1 MTSPPVRV
9 VLHRIRLPLRAPH
22 RAATAHESVRD
33 LVLVEVERADGV
45 VGWGECSALSRP
57 TYTAEH
63 TAGAWLVLRD
73 ELAPALLDGR
83 PSPVVGHPM
92 AHAAVRGAMLDAE
105 LRGAG
110 RSLADHLAAAV
121 GATVLSGV
129 ARTAVVASDAEP
141 GAVVALVAARL
152 AEGCAAVK
160 LKASPDPMRL
170 AAAEAVRRAWPD
182 LSLAV
187 DWNGTADEEA
197 LRRIDGLG
205 VRYHEQPAPAGAL
218 ATSAGWA
225 HQLAAP
231 VALDESI
238 VDVPSLE
245 AAAFTGAGSLVNLKP
260 ARCGGLD
267 EAAALVR
274 RAAELG
280 LGWFVGGMLES
291 GVGRA
296 GALAL
301 AALDHPAL
309 AAPTDLGPSAQYVD
323 VDVTDPVT
331 IDADGWLVVPR
342 GPGLGVEV
350 DRAAVAAATTDRFEL
365 AR

>member
-9 VLHRIRLPLRAPH
+9 VLHRIRLPLRTPH
-22 RAATAHESVRD
+22 RAATADESVRD

-73 ELAPALLDGR
+73 ELAPALLDQR

-92 AHAAVRGAMLDAE
+92 AHAAVRGAVLDAD

-110 RSLADHLAAAV
+110 RSLADHLADAV
-121 GATVLSGV
+121 GATVVGGV
-129 ARTAVVASDAEP
+129 PRTAVVASDAEP
-141 GAVVALVAARL
+141 GAVVDLVAARID
-152 AEGCAAVK
+152 EGCAAVK
-160 LKASPDPMRL
+160 LKASPAPSRL
-170 AAAEAVRRAWPD
+170 AAIEAVRRTWPD

-187 DWNGTADEEA
+187 DWNGTADLA
-197 LRRIDGLG
+197 SLHRIDALG
-205 VRYHEQPAPAGAL
+205 VRYHEQPAPADAL
-218 ATSAGWA
+218 ATSSAWA
-225 HQLAAP
+225 DELAAP
-231 VALDESI
+231 VALDESV
-238 VDVPSLE
+238 VDLASLD
-245 AAAFTGAGSLVNLKP
+245 AAASGGAGSLVNLKP
-260 ARCGGLD
+260 ARCGGLE

-274 RAAELG
+274 RAGELG
-280 LGWFVGGMLES
+280 MGWFVGGMLES

-309 AAPTDLGPSAQYVD
+309 AAPTDLGPSAQYVE
-323 VDVTDPVT
+323 VDVTEPVVA
-331 IDADGWLVVPR
+331 DADGWLVVPH
-342 GPGLGVEV
+342 GPGLGVEI
-350 DRAAVAAATTDRFEL
+350 DRATVSASTVDRFEL